1 MSAHASLPLSLEQ
14 LWRQHGLALAV
25 DFAPAHELLP
35 AAPALLLPTPAGSVP
50 RSPTLS
56 ASRRSFFRKT
66 WINLGP
72 PWSNPRPL
80 PQAGSSRSAKR
91 YTCREF
97 DLDPLNKEAIIVSKS
112 HCHLCTART
121 QGSCSRRSDAACL
134 HPRHTA
140 GTKLQVRY
148 AALSPHHGKHAQCD
162 ICG

>member
-66 WINLGP
+66 WINLGA
-72 PWSNPRPL
+72 SHLYARPSL
-80 PQAGSSRSAKR
+80 VKSASSTSSGKLKKCK
-91 YTCREF
+91 T
-97 DLDPLNKEAIIVSKS
+97 I
-112 HCHLCTART
+112 HLQRN
-121 QGSCSRRSDAACL
+121 R
-134 HPRHTA
+134 P
-140 GTKLQVRY
+140 
-148 AALSPHHGKHAQCD
+148 
-162 ICG
+162 